1 MLSTPDAVRGDNTQQ
16 VGSIMKIMK
25 TKTKVEV
32 AAAVGAGYLL
42 GRTHQLKMA
51 MKIAGAGGR
60 SPKGPEDLLAQGSE
74 FLAASPEIAELG
86 DSVRGDLLDTAAA
99 TAEATSEHVDS
110 FRDRLRSGGAHVVAG
125 GGHLVAGVKRIG
137 HRGHA
142 HPQGPEDSTV
152 DEEPDHGKDED
163 GKFDAP
169 TGAERVTPARRA
181 TRGRSSTGTTSSD
194 PVQEEQQPTPRR
206 RRKPRITTPSDS
218 TEESRDESAPKA
230 RPDTTARRKGTA
242 KAHKPPTDVRDE
254 EKPHNAT
261 TGEDEN
267 QPQPSRG
274 WAHLRRMTHI
284 RSTIREQSPSTA
296 TTAKGDR

>member
-16 VGSIMKIMK
+16 VGTIMKLMK

-51 MKIAGAGGR
+51 MKIAGAGGQ
-60 SPKGPEDLLAQGSE
+60 SPKGPENLLAQGSE
-74 FLAASPEIAELG
+74 FLASSPVIAELG
-86 DSVRGDLLDTAAA
+86 DSVRGDLLDTTAA
-99 TAEATSEHVDS
+99 TAEATSEHADS
-110 FRDRLRSGGAHVVAG
+110 FRDRLRSRGSHVVAG
-125 GGHLVAGVKRIG
+125 GGHLVTGVKRIG
-137 HRGHA
+137 RRGHA
-142 HPQGPEDSTV
+142 NPRDAEDSTV

-163 GKFDAP
+163 GQFDAP
-169 TGAERVTPARRA
+169 TNAEPVTPARRA
-181 TRGRSSTGTTSSD
+181 TRGRSSTGTTSSHA
-194 PVQEEQQPTPRR
+194 VQEEQQPKPRK
-206 RRKPRITTPSDS
+206 RRKPRIATPSDS
-218 TEESRDESAPKA
+218 AEESRDESAPKA
-230 RPDTTARRKGTA
+230 RPDTTAHRKGRG

-261 TGEDEN
+261 TGEDETR
-267 QPQPSRG
+267 PQPSSG

-296 TTAKGDR
+296 TTPKGDR